1 MGPAMA
7 RAAFDTIY
15 TYFSL
20 SGKSPRDFDQ
30 IVTGDLGRVGSAVL
44 SELLDKE
51 VSGAASRH
59 IDCGNLIYSSKKDC
73 HAGGSGCGCSA
84 SVLAA
89 HFLPLLEKG
98 IFKNILFLST
108 GALMSPTS
116 VMQGANIL
124 GVAPA
129 IHLSSDEL

>member
-1 MGPAMA
+1 MA
-7 RAAFDTIY
+7 RAAFYTIY

-20 SGKSPRDFDQ
+20 SGKNPRDFDQ

-44 SELLDKE
+44 ADMLEKE
-51 VSGAASRH
+51 ISGAQSRH
-59 IDCGNLIYSSKKDC
+59 IDCGNLIYSNKKDC

-89 HFLPLLEKG
+89 HFLPLLERG
-98 IFKNILFLST
+98 VYKNILFLST

-116 VMQGANIL
+116 VMQGSNIL
-124 GVAPA
+124 GIVPA
-129 IHLSSDEL
+129 IHISSE